1 VVAGGS
7 RVRFTLRSAQS
18 CRGRLTGQTVSKYAV
33 SSAKHKRRKVSLG
46 SVRFSLKAGKSKT
59 VVLKLSKASRR
70 LLKAKHKLKVR
81 ITITLT
87 SAANSR
93 TVIHRR
99 ITLKVPRAHV
109 RH

>member
-1 VVAGGS
+1 
-7 RVRFTLRSAQS
+7 
-18 CRGRLTGQTVSKYAV
+18 
-33 SSAKHKRRKVSLG
+33 
-46 SVRFSLKAGKSKT
+46 
-59 VVLKLSKASRR
+59 